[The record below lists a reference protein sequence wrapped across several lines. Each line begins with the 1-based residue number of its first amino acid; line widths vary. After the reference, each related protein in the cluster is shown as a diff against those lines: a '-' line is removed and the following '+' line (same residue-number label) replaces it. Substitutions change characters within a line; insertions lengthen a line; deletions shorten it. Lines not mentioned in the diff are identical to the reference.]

1 MRADCLMASKDTPR
15 SILAP
20 LWTIDR
26 QVAARLVARAVNMH
40 INVTVNIAGRIDK
53 HDKGGFQPF
62 ALVQIHHSDRHFDRW
77 TDRNSIVVF
86 VLVDKPGECLQSVA
100 GRKLATARA

>member
-1 MRADCLMASKDTPR
+1 MTGQAGPPRWLGKDTPR

-26 QVAARLVARAVNMH
+26 QVAARLVARA
-40 INVTVNIAGRIDK
+40 VNIAGRIDK